1 MEALS
6 FYSLPGFH
14 LDTYFYEKRGEKT
27 IRIACKNQKYEIQD
41 TPGPTCDKNVSQ
53 MEIIIVNKNMSTILL
68 GGAKQPQ
75 VFLASI
81 WKRNEKD

>member
-14 LDTYFYEKRGEKT
+14 LDTNFNKKRGGKT

-41 TPGPTCDKNVSQ
+41 TPGPASDKNIYQTTVKS
-53 MEIIIVNKNMSTILL
+53 ILIIVHKNMSAILL
-68 GGAKQPQ
+68 AGANNQEC
-75 VFLASI
+75 F
-81 WKRNEKD
+81 